1 VKPFAFN
8 GRVSTED
15 QQDPASSRAWQ
26 LRGALELIEPCGGA
40 IVEEFF
46 DIGQSRSL
54 PWKRR
59 PEASRLLELLRSR
72 DRGFEAVAIG
82 EPQRAFY
89 GAQFAL
95 TFPLFEHYGV
105 ELWVPEVGGRV
116 DPGSEA
122 HDMVM
127 TFFGGMSKG
136 EGSRIRTRVRNAM
149 AAQAATGG
157 RFLGGRP
164 PYGYGLGD
172 AGPHPTPAKA
182 ALGIRIH
189 RLEPDPV
196 TAPVVVRIFEEYVSG
211 KGLFA
216 IAEGLTQDGVLS
228 PSARDRARNSHRAAR
243 AGARAQ
249 SGRS

>member
-1 VKPFAFN
+1 MKPFAFY
-8 GRVSTED
+8 GRVSSED

-26 LRGALELIEPCGGA
+26 LRRALELIEPAGGA
-40 IVEEFF
+40 VVEEFF

-59 PEASRLLELLRSR
+59 LEASRLLELLRSP

-105 ELWVPEVGGRV
+105 ELWVPEVGGPV

-127 TFFGGMSKG
+127 TLFGGMSKG
-136 EGSRIRTRVRNAM
+136 ERSRIRTRVRNAM
-149 AAQAATGG
+149 AAQAATQG

-164 PYGYGLGD
+164 PHGYQLAD
-172 AGPHPTPAKA
+172 AGPHPNPGKA

-196 TAPVVVRIFEEYVSG
+196 TARRRPDLRGVRLGQGTV
-211 KGLFA
+211 
-216 IAEGLTQDGVLS
+216 
-228 PSARDRARNSHRAAR
+228 RDRRQPHPRR
-243 AGARAQ
+243 DPLPLRL
-249 SGRS
+249 